1 MAPLTNYI
9 VGDAPRLT
17 GTFKNSAG
25 TASDPTG
32 ITFKIKEPD
41 GASTAAFSR
50 ARAARL
56 LNSRTAQA
64 LYWSLPREALPLAAA
79 SRSGVL

>member
-25 TASDPTG
+25 LASDPTG

-41 GASTAAFSR
+41 GASTTYTYGTDAQLVRIRIDQTCNASLAYFVYGQ
-50 ARAARL
+50 RL
-56 LNSRTAQA
+56 
-64 LYWSLPREALPLAAA
+64 
-79 SRSGVL
+79 